1 MNCNNASILINSG
14 PSKENLDVLD
24 KIGYSW
30 LRLTQWIVA
39 NSGVINGILDD
50 IRSIVTSGLD
60 SFAADWY
67 YPGKE
72 LSSEFC
78 CHCRCSIRCLLFRYT
93 LTKH

>member
-39 NSGVINGILDD
+39 N
-50 IRSIVTSGLD
+50 T
-60 SFAADWY
+60 
-67 YPGKE
+67 E
-72 LSSEFC
+72 
-78 CHCRCSIRCLLFRYT
+78 
-93 LTKH
+93 